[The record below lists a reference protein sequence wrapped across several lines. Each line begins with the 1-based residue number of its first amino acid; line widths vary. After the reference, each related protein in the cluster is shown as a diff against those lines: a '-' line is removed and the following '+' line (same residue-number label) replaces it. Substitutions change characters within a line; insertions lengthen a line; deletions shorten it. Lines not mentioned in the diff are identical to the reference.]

1 MLFEALLNQLAALA
15 QSRPVLMVFEDAHWV
30 DPTTRELLDLTLDR
44 VARLPVLLVVTFRPE
59 FDHAWAGQPHMS
71 TLPLNRLGGR
81 DGAALVERLA
91 GNAGLARET
100 VDEIVE
106 RADGVPL
113 FVEELT
119 KAVLESGH
127 RDDRVAAVLAAS
139 PLPKL
144 TIPATLHASLIARL
158 DRLGPVAK
166 EIAQIG
172 AVLGREFSYE
182 LIEPVAQ
189 ERTADLQAGLD
200 RLAEAGLLF
209 CRGTAPHSIYLFKH
223 ALVQDAAYS
232 TLLRTTRQE
241 LHARVAAVLEQNF
254 AELIERR
261 PELLAHH
268 LTAAGEHERA
278 VDQWLRAGEYAAAR
292 STHLEAIRHFERGI
306 AILPMLPEGPAR
318 DSREIELQM
327 ARGLSLLTVKGF
339 TSAEAAEAYA
349 RARDLCEKIRDADRL
364 FVALWNV
371 WMTTATRDT
380 HAARPLSEK
389 LLIMTRSERDTGR
402 RLEAHH
408 SAWFTHFYSG
418 EPSLARS
425 HCDQGR
431 RLYDVDR
438 HRSLAFRFGGHDA
451 GLCAHNHGALSE
463 WLLGYPDLALTT
475 IDDAVR
481 LAQLLA
487 HPLSLDHTLLYD
499 AIIHLFRGEPD
510 IAAGRARDA
519 EEVAIEQRLALLV
532 NTDILRGGALLGQG
546 LVEDAAASVRQGL
559 AARDF
564 TGWHLYQPYQLALA
578 SEVLGRAGDP
588 DGAAAALAKARNAI
602 EVGNERWWESEIY
615 RLTAVLL
622 LSQENIAESEGC
634 FEQAMRIARQQRA
647 KSLELRAATSL
658 ARLWGEQRRRAEA
671 RELLAPV
678 YGWFTEGFDT
688 ADLKDAKALLDQ
700 LA

>member
-1 MLFEALLNQLAALA
+1 MPRIAPCCAL
-15 QSRPVLMVFEDAHWV
+15 P
-30 DPTTRELLDLTLDR
+30 
-44 VARLPVLLVVTFRPE
+44 
-59 FDHAWAGQPHMS
+59 
-71 TLPLNRLGGR
+71 GR
-81 DGAALVERLA
+81 
-91 GNAGLARET
+91 N
-100 VDEIVE
+100 
-106 RADGVPL
+106 
-113 FVEELT
+113 
-119 KAVLESGH
+119 
-127 RDDRVAAVLAAS
+127 
-139 PLPKL
+139 
-144 TIPATLHASLIARL
+144 
-158 DRLGPVAK
+158 
-166 EIAQIG
+166 
-172 AVLGREFSYE
+172 
-182 LIEPVAQ
+182 
-189 ERTADLQAGLD
+189 
-200 RLAEAGLLF
+200 
-209 CRGTAPHSIYLFKH
+209 
-223 ALVQDAAYS
+223 
-232 TLLRTTRQE
+232 

-463 WLLGYPDLALTT
+463 
-475 IDDAVR
+475 
-481 LAQLLA
+481 
-487 HPLSLDHTLLYD
+487 
-499 AIIHLFRGEPD
+499 
-510 IAAGRARDA
+510 
-519 EEVAIEQRLALLV
+519 
-532 NTDILRGGALLGQG
+532 
-546 LVEDAAASVRQGL
+546 
-559 AARDF
+559 
-564 TGWHLYQPYQLALA
+564 
-578 SEVLGRAGDP
+578 
-588 DGAAAALAKARNAI
+588 
-602 EVGNERWWESEIY
+602 
-615 RLTAVLL
+615 
-622 LSQENIAESEGC
+622 
-634 FEQAMRIARQQRA
+634 
-647 KSLELRAATSL
+647 
-658 ARLWGEQRRRAEA
+658 
-671 RELLAPV
+671 
-678 YGWFTEGFDT
+678 
-688 ADLKDAKALLDQ
+688 
-700 LA
+700 

>member
-1 MLFEALLNQLAALA
+1 
-15 QSRPVLMVFEDAHWV
+15 
-30 DPTTRELLDLTLDR
+30 
-44 VARLPVLLVVTFRPE
+44 
-59 FDHAWAGQPHMS
+59 
-71 TLPLNRLGGR
+71 
-81 DGAALVERLA
+81 
-91 GNAGLARET
+91 
-100 VDEIVE
+100 
-106 RADGVPL
+106 
-113 FVEELT
+113 
-119 KAVLESGH
+119 
-127 RDDRVAAVLAAS
+127 
-139 PLPKL
+139 
-144 TIPATLHASLIARL
+144 
-158 DRLGPVAK
+158 
-166 EIAQIG
+166 
-172 AVLGREFSYE
+172 
-182 LIEPVAQ
+182 
-189 ERTADLQAGLD
+189 
-200 RLAEAGLLF
+200 
-209 CRGTAPHSIYLFKH
+209 
-223 ALVQDAAYS
+223 
-232 TLLRTTRQE
+232 
-241 LHARVAAVLEQNF
+241 
-254 AELIERR
+254 
-261 PELLAHH
+261 
-268 LTAAGEHERA
+268 
-278 VDQWLRAGEYAAAR
+278 
-292 STHLEAIRHFERGI
+292 
-306 AILPMLPEGPAR
+306 
-318 DSREIELQM
+318 
-327 ARGLSLLTVKGF
+327 
-339 TSAEAAEAYA
+339 
-349 RARDLCEKIRDADRL
+349 
-364 FVALWNV
+364 
-371 WMTTATRDT
+371 
-380 HAARPLSEK
+380 
-389 LLIMTRSERDTGR
+389 MTRSERDTGR

-602 EVGNERWWESEIY
+602 EAGNERWWESEIY